1 MSATSTTS
9 SSTRTSTT
17 TIPLT
22 TVFTPPTQC
31 ATDWQYEPSA
41 YNDEFNGLLLQ
52 NVVSV
57 VSSCFPTGFAMSGRA
72 QVPQVYSPGWCP
84 VGYTSAD
91 VHIDGKT
98 TSAVCCYS
106 YVTSLSVI
114 LYPNDANSASQRLFV
129 LYLDNVIFQLTLSHL
144 CRMSQHTPIV

>member
-106 YVTSLSVI
+106 CVTSLSGI
-114 LYPNDANSASQRLFV
+114 RSNDANSASQRLFV

>member
-41 YNDEFNGLLLQ
+41 YNDKRDGLLLQ

-84 VGYTSAD
+84 VGYASAD
-91 VHIDGKT
+91 VHINGKT

-106 YVTSLSVI
+106 YVTYLSVI
-114 LYPNDANSASQRLFV
+114 HPNDANSASQELFV
-129 LYLDNVIFQLTLSHL
+129 LYLNEAIFRPAPGHL
-144 CRMSQHTPIV
+144 CRMSQHAPIV

>member
-1 MSATSTTS
+1 MSASSTTS
-9 SSTRTSTT
+9 TSTRTSTT

-22 TVFTPPTQC
+22 TVFTQPTQC
-31 ATDWQYEPSA
+31 TTDWQYEPSA
-41 YNDEFNGLLLQ
+41 YNDVPNGLLMQ
-52 NVVSV
+52 NVASV

-72 QVPQVYSPGWCP
+72 EAPQVYSPGWCP

-106 YVTSLSVI
+106 YVTRSSAI
-114 LYPNDANSASQRLFV
+114 LRPNEANGDSQKLFV
-129 LYLDNVIFQLTLSHL
+129 LHLDDVLFQSTVGYLR
-144 CRMSQHTPIV
+144 RMSQLVPKN

>member
-9 SSTRTSTT
+9 SSTSTT

-41 YNDEFNGLLLQ
+41 YNDKLNGLLLQ

-57 VSSCFPTGFAMSGRA
+57 VSSCYPTGFAMSGRA
-72 QVPQVYSPGWCP
+72 EVPQVYSPGWCP

-106 YVTSLSVI
+106 YVTFLSVI
-114 LYPNDANSASQRLFV
+114 HPNDANRASQGLFV
-129 LYLDNVIFQLTLSHL
+129 LYLNDVIFQPALGHL
-144 CRMSQHTPIV
+144 RRMSQHAPIV